1 MGKEKYLY
9 AVTGKEGTTYRKVV
23 EGERIKLSDG
33 SFIVVGVTSNEN
45 IPSNIKIEP
54 LTKENKYKLPK
65 KKLLTFK

>member
-9 AVTGKEGTTYRKVV
+9 AFTSKEGTTYRKVI

-33 SFIVVGVTSNEN
+33 SFIVVGVTPNEN
-45 IPSNIKIEP
+45 LPSNISIEP